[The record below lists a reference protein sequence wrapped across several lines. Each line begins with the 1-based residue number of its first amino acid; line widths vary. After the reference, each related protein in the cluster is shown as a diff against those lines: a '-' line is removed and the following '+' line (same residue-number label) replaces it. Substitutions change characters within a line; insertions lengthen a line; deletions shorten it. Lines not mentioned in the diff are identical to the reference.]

1 MTAYLDPEDDARN
14 SESAPESAPGS
25 GPGAEGTSARAGEEP
40 AARPAKAGPAKA
52 VSSAELHAWAT
63 EHGRVYQSLE
73 SMIVVHGD
81 LIQHLHEHYHSGDD
95 EHGAEDDDE
104 RTTVPAGG
112 EGVPYPGLR
121 AFGRGDAEWFF
132 GRKTLVSQLFDLL
145 DRSLG
150 DHRPLAVV
158 APSGAG
164 KSSLLRAG
172 LLPGLAKG
180 QLSGSQHWPQLLLT
194 PTATPLATLTTGLAL
209 LTRAEESVVAAAME
223 SGPDH
228 VVRFVRE
235 RLALPPDAR
244 VLLVV
249 DQLEEL
255 FTLCQDES
263 ARLRFVAVLAAL
275 TGADAPQAPV
285 ALTVYGLRADVYGS
299 CVAHPHLHDALEN
312 RQLIVGPMT
321 DKDVRQAVT
330 RPAMRSK
337 LKLGPGLVDVVLG
350 DLRGSARQTAAA
362 DTAAAAG
369 DAYEAGRLPLLAHAL
384 RVTWLNRNGD
394 TMTVGTYRDTG
405 GIDGAVKATAD
416 TEFDRLGPADRR
428 TARQLFLSLVR
439 IGENGEVVR
448 RRRTRADLL
457 LTTTDP
463 KAVPDLV
470 ERFTH
475 ARLLTQG
482 VERERATVEI
492 THEALLTAWPRLRT
506 WIAALGKGGVPVR
519 QELEEAAVAWRNA
532 GRKDTA
538 SLYRGARLELARSW
552 AVGDGNEDLTE
563 LVTEFLGAS
572 QRYERRSKLLRRGAV
587 AVITVLALL
596 ASGLAVFALDSRADA
611 LKQRDNAVFDRVT
624 AEADRQRDTNGALAA
639 QLDLVAYRMRP
650 TAALRTRLMQEAGA
664 VMPTRLPGDFG
675 AVHSVSFGA
684 KGQLATGG
692 DALRFWNAAD
702 PTRPAPLASPV
713 AGRAGTRV
721 SSVYS
726 PKRGLLAVGGGDGA
740 LRIFD
745 VSDGAHPV
753 PLSDWIQ
760 VSKGSLPLLRFSPD
774 GRTLAFV
781 STVQS
786 GDAMM
791 SSEVQLWSVVEPR
804 RPQRLSSIPSVPGQN
819 ASSVAFSRDGA
830 LLAICGGTTP
840 GSARVQRLRLMD
852 VSDPARPKAVGG
864 ELGSHSTVVNHVAFS
879 PAGPVLASAGSDNKV
894 VVWDLSQPRRPKVA
908 SQLFLSSP
916 ATSVEFGP
924 DGRLLAT
931 GENSGSVYLWNV
943 GAPSTTKVLG
953 PALQGHTANVSSLS
967 FDSTG
972 RTLAS
977 GAGDGKVLL
986 WRLPPTLAVT
996 AGGSTAEVV
1005 SLTDD
1010 GHLLAVASG
1019 PSVTLW
1025 DVSDPS
1031 RLTPV
1036 GRLPDSRTSV
1046 NALAFRPGRSGQRL
1060 LAVGDF
1066 GGGVRLWNVSAPAR
1080 PLETGAVRP
1089 SVGIPVGGLAFDSS
1103 GHTLLAGALQLQ
1115 SGFSGSLHAWD
1126 VSDPARPTALG
1137 DGPLGGHLLPVR
1149 AVAAAPRGGYVYTGE
1164 VYGGTLRVWRTAD
1177 GAVPTET
1184 GQVGTGQIVIALA
1197 ADARTRVVAT
1207 GNGDSTVRLWNVSRP
1222 TAPTSVGKPLLTGGI
1237 VHSLDFAPGEGL
1249 LASGNAIGQI
1259 RLWDTADPA
1268 RATAYGLPVTGH
1280 GGFVSALA
1288 FSPRSGTLITGGEDG
1303 TVRLWQTDP
1312 ARARTLL
1319 CASTSTAMTPAQWR
1333 KYVSPDLPYDPPCG
1347 R

>member
-1 MTAYLDPEDDARN
+1 MTPYRSPEDDGEQPATGSTESARN
-14 SESAPESAPGS
+14 
-25 GPGAEGTSARAGEEP
+25 
-40 AARPAKAGPAKA
+40 
-52 VSSAELHAWAT
+52 VDMHAWAS
-63 EHGRVYQSLE
+63 EHGSVHQSAE
-73 SMIVVHGD
+73 NMIVVHGD
-81 LIQHLHEHYHSGDD
+81 LIRIHHLHRHQHFHPDD
-95 EHGAEDDDE
+95 GGGAEEAVE
-104 RTTVPAGG
+104 RGTVPAGG
-112 EGVPYPGLR
+112 EGVPYPGMR
-121 AFGRGDAEWFF
+121 AFGRADAEWFF
-132 GRKTLVSQLFDLL
+132 GRRTLLSRLFDRLEKCL
-145 DRSLG
+145 D

-172 LLPGLAKG
+172 LLPELAKG
-180 QLSGSQHWPQLLLT
+180 QLPGAERWPQLLLT
-194 PTATPLATLTTGLAL
+194 PTAAPLAALTTGLAL
-209 LTRAEESVVAAAME
+209 LTGAEEAVVGAAVE
-223 SGPDH
+223 SGPGS
-228 VVRFVRE
+228 VVRLVRE
-235 RLALPPDAR
+235 RLALPTEAH

-263 ARLRFVAVLAAL
+263 VRRRFVAVLAAL
-275 TGADAPQAPV
+275 TAADGSHAPV

-299 CVAHPHLHDALEN
+299 CVAHPHLHDALQN

-321 DKDVRQAVT
+321 DKDVRDAVT
-330 RPAMRSK
+330 LPARRAG
-337 LKLGPGLVDVVLG
+337 LRLGPGLVDAVLR
-350 DLRGSARQTAAA
+350 DLRGTVGRPVGDDDARAASDTTSSTGTA
-362 DTAAAAG
+362 
-369 DAYEAGRLPLLAHAL
+369 AYEAGRLPLLAHAL
-384 RVTWLNRNGD
+384 RKTWLNRVGD
-394 TMTVGTYRDTG
+394 TLTVGTYRETG
-405 GIDGAVKATAD
+405 GIDGAVAD
-416 TEFDRLGPADRR
+416 TAETEFKSLSPADRR

-439 IGENGEVVR
+439 IGDGGEAVR
-448 RRRTRADLL
+448 RPRTRADLL

-463 KAVPDLV
+463 RAVPGLV
-470 ERFTH
+470 ERFTL

-482 VERERATVEI
+482 RGPERATVEV
-492 THEALLTAWPRLRT
+492 THEVLLTAWPRLHG
-506 WIAALGKGGVPVR
+506 WIAAAGQGGVPIR
-519 QELEEAAVAWRNA
+519 QELEEAAVAWDNG

-552 AVGDGNEDLTE
+552 AADDRDEDLVE
-563 LVTEFLGAS
+563 VVADFLDVSG
-572 QRYERRSKLLRRGAV
+572 RYERRSRLLRRGAV

-684 KGQLATGG
+684 KGRLATGG

-740 LRIFD
+740 MRIFD

-760 VSKGSLPLLRFSPD
+760 VSTGSLPILRFSPD

-786 GDAMM
+786 GGAMM
-791 SSEVQLWSVVEPR
+791 SGEVQLWSVVEPR
-804 RPQRLSSIPSVPGQN
+804 RPRRLSSIASVPGQS
-819 ASSVAFSRDGA
+819 ASSLSFSRDGT

-840 GSARVQRLRLMD
+840 GTERVQRLRLMD
-852 VSDPARPKAVGG
+852 VSDPGRPKAVGG

-879 PAGPVLASAGSDNKV
+879 PVGPVLASAGSDNKV

-916 ATSVEFGP
+916 ATSVEFSP

-943 GAPSTTKVLG
+943 GAPGTTRTLG
-953 PALQGHTANVSSLS
+953 PALQGHTANITALS

-977 GAGDGKVLL
+977 GGGDGRILL

-996 AGGSTAEVV
+996 TGGYAAEVV
-1005 SLTDD
+1005 SPTDD
-1010 GHLLAVASG
+1010 GRLLAVASG

-1025 DVSDPS
+1025 DISDPS
-1031 RLTPV
+1031 RLTQV
-1036 GRLPDSRTSV
+1036 GRLPDARTSV
-1046 NALAFRPGRSGQRL
+1046 NALAFRPGRTGQRL

-1066 GGGVRLWNVSAPAR
+1066 GGGIRLWNVSAPAR
-1080 PLETGAVRP
+1080 PLEAGAVRP
-1089 SVGIPVGGLAFDSS
+1089 GVGIPVGGLAFDAS

-1126 VSDPARPTALG
+1126 VSDPARPTPLG
-1137 DGPLGGHLLPVR
+1137 DGPLGGYLLPVR

-1164 VYGGTLRVWRTAD
+1164 VYGGNLRVWRTAD
-1177 GAVPTET
+1177 GTVPTET
-1184 GQVGTGQIVIALA
+1184 GRISTGQIVITLA
-1197 ADARTRVVAT
+1197 ADTRTRVVAT
-1207 GNGDSTVRLWNVSRP
+1207 GNGDSSVRLWNMSRP
-1222 TAPTSVGKPLLTGGI
+1222 TAPTPLGKPLLTGGI
-1237 VHSLDFAPGEGL
+1237 VNSLDFAPSGGL
-1249 LASGNAIGQI
+1249 LASGNGIGQI
-1259 RLWDTADPA
+1259 RLWDTTDPA
-1268 RATAYGLPVTGH
+1268 HATAYGLPVTGH
-1280 GGFVSALA
+1280 GGLVSALE
-1288 FSPRSGTLITGGEDG
+1288 FSPRAGTLITGGADG

-1312 ARARTLL
+1312 TTARTLL
-1319 CASTSTAMTPAQWR
+1319 CASTSSAMTPAQWR
-1333 KYVSPDLPYDPPCG
+1333 KYVSPDLPYDPPCPK
-1347 R
+1347 